1 MIAIPKRIGILTGG
15 GDCPG
20 LNAVIRAVVK
30 SAEMHGIETV
40 GILDGYFG
48 LIKNLTKPLMVDQVS
63 GIQVLGGT
71 ILGSSNKDDPF
82 HFVELSE
89 KGLPQT
95 SDQSGQAIQT
105 CKTHG
110 LEALIVLG
118 GDGTMT
124 VADKLAA
131 KGLKVI
137 GVPKT
142 IDNDLMGTYTTFG
155 FDTAVG
161 IASESIDRL
170 HTTAASHGRIIVVE
184 VMGRS
189 AGWIALASGV
199 ASGAHAILIPEIP
212 FELEHLAAVVR
223 SRKVRGRRSTIIVV
237 GEGAKPRGGE
247 VVVSRIVENSPEAI
261 RLGGIG
267 KVVADG
273 LETLTGIEARA
284 VVLGH
289 VVRGGSPSAHDRNL
303 ATRLGIKAVD
313 MVLQGEFG
321 RMAAVAQGG
330 LSSVPLSEVGGK
342 VRFIPSDDSLLQAA
356 RKLGISFGDAAY

>member
-1 MIAIPKRIGILTGG
+1 MAAIPKRIGILTGG

-48 LIKNLTKPLMVDQVS
+48 LVTNLTKPLNMDQVS

-82 HFVELSE
+82 HFVEMDKEGKLRRTDQSE
-89 KGLPQT
+89 KAL
-95 SDQSGQAIQT
+95 QT
-105 CKTHG
+105 CKMHE

-142 IDNDLMGTYTTFG
+142 IDNDLMGTFTTFG
-155 FDTAVG
+155 FDTAVA
-161 IASESIDRL
+161 IATESIDRL

-212 FELEHLAAVVR
+212 FELDYLATVIR
-223 SRKVRGRRSTIIVV
+223 NRKAKGRRSTIIVA
-237 GEGAKPRGGE
+237 GEGAKLRGGE
-247 VVVSRIVENSPEAI
+247 VVVSRIVENSAEAV

-267 KVVADG
+267 KVIGDG

-289 VVRGGSPSAHDRNL
+289 VVRGGTPSAHDRNL

-313 MVLQGEFG
+313 MLLHGEFG

-342 VRFIPSDDSLLQAA
+342 VRIIPSDDSLLLAA
-356 RKLGISFGDAAY
+356 RKLGISFGDSF

>member
-1 MIAIPKRIGILTGG
+1 MASIPKRIGILTGG

-30 SAEMHGIETV
+30 CAEINGIETV

-48 LIKNLTKPLMVDQVS
+48 LITNQTKPLNLDQVS

-82 HFVELSE
+82 HFVERDESG
-89 KGLPQT
+89 KSRIT
-95 SDQSGQAIQT
+95 DQSDRALQT
-105 CKTHG
+105 CKEHG

-131 KGLKVI
+131 KGLKLI

-142 IDNDLMGTYTTFG
+142 IDNDLMGTFATFG
-155 FDTAVG
+155 FDTATA
-161 IASESIDRL
+161 IATESIDRL

-199 ASGAHAILIPEIP
+199 AAGAHVIVVPEIP
-212 FELEHLAAVVR
+212 FDLEIIATMVR
-223 SRKVRGRRSTIIVV
+223 NRKAKGRRSTIIVA
-237 GEGAKPRGGE
+237 GEGGKPKGGE

-267 KVVADG
+267 KVIADG
-273 LETLTGIEARA
+273 LETLTGIEARS

-303 ATRLGIKAVD
+303 ATKLGIKAVE
-313 MVLQGEFG
+313 MLLAGEFG
-321 RMAAVAQGG
+321 RMAAVAHGG
-330 LSSVPLSEVGGK
+330 LSSVALSEVGGK
-342 VRFIPSDDSLLQAA
+342 VRTIPPDDPLLMAA
-356 RKLGISFGDAAY
+356 RKLGVSFGD